1 MKKFLLAVA
10 VLLAACSSVET
21 NTPEADCLNLELAQV
36 GDFWG
41 PPAGC
46 ERRATVPPNGG
57 FTSIR
62 VTNPEFRA
70 GYFVFYEL
78 VWQVGV
84 SGNRATVD
92 LYLLWEN
99 PWVDLDPLYS
109 GRVAEIGAH
118 YFTGSTDLVDASTGH
133 SGVLINIR
141 SDASTPAAFT
151 FALKSIT
158 PVYAPAT
165 QIGAFSKRS
174 GLAVHKILTVA
185 PPPQEPEVVQ

>member
-1 MKKFLLAVA
+1 MQKFLFAVA

-21 NTPEADCLNLELAQV
+21 DTPEAECLDLELAQV

-57 FTSIR
+57 FTSLR
-62 VTNPEFRA
+62 VTNPKLRA

-84 SGNRATVD
+84 SGNRAAVD

-99 PWVDLDPLYS
+99 PWVDPDPFYS

-118 YFTGSTDLVDASTGH
+118 YFTDSTDLVDASTGH

-151 FALKSIT
+151 FALKSVT
-158 PVYAPAT
+158 PVYVPAT
-165 QIGAFSKRS
+165 
-174 GLAVHKILTVA
+174 
-185 PPPQEPEVVQ
+185 